1 MWIHFHTHTPTQVYT
16 FSPFD
21 IILLQTPSLN
31 IPTAHLPHYIYTLLP
46 LAIIETSGLKFTVSM
61 RLARVHTITT
71 QAATRLR

>member
-1 MWIHFHTHTPTQVYT
+1 MWIHFHTHKSTHP
-16 FSPFD
+16 P
-21 IILLQTPSLN
+21 LLTLFCYNPLSLN